1 MHRNSLFK
9 REGGMIICAQNAGG
23 ELIYIPE
30 FNERVCDNCEYR
42 EKEIL

>member
-1 MHRNSLFK
+1 MCP
-9 REGGMIICAQNAGG
+9 ECGG

-42 EKEIL
+42 DKEIL

>member
-1 MHRNSLFK
+1 MHRTSLFK
-9 REGGMIICAQNAGG
+9 RGGGMIICVQNVGG

-30 FNERVCDNCEYR
+30 FNERICDTCEYR